1 MQKETGVSSAKTI
14 IEMFLSSEIMADI
27 VLFFRSN
34 PQLIVN
40 GNQIASKVGRNFK
53 LIEGDLEK
61 LVELGI
67 LRTEKSERQNWYA
80 FDVERDWQIQRVI
93 ETYILD
99 FEDS

>member
-1 MQKETGVSSAKTI
+1 
-14 IEMFLSSEIMADI
+14 MADI
-27 VLFFRSN
+27 VLLFRSN
-34 PQLIVN
+34 SQLIVN
-40 GNQIASKVGRNFK
+40 GDQIASKVGRNFK

-80 FDVERDWQIQRVI
+80 FDVERDRQIQRVI